1 MGLQPFPAWVPPPPP
16 PDTTRTQEILND
28 PRVAAVRERD
38 NASREQEA
46 KEREEREQRA
56 KAEKEVVTTN
66 A

>member
-1 MGLQPFPAWVPPPPP
+1 VPPPPP
-16 PDTTRTQEILND
+16 PDANRAKEILAD

-38 NASREQEA
+38 NARREQEA
-46 KEREEREQRA
+46 KEREEREQRT

>member
-1 MGLQPFPAWVPPPPP
+1 
-16 PDTTRTQEILND
+16 
-28 PRVAAVRERD
+28 VRERD
-38 NASREQEA
+38 NARREQEA